1 MSSFERVIPVNDT
14 VSYNL
19 TYFFYHIFFLSVK
32 NWNAQERS
40 CILYNTQCL
49 CKHQTCSVHYN
60 RWRTGVPVTLRC
72 QGGALYKVPVHVY
85 QELKRYF
92 RDPGFDLN
100 IVRIRETARILDG
113 IRDLTAAREAG
124 FAEILARDAVLG
136 KKTVF
141 WVEITE
147 VRGEELSWKSSENA
161 GSGGPPHTLK
171 NSVLTKHMK
180 TKLDHTFYLLPG

>member
-1 MSSFERVIPVNDT
+1 M
-14 VSYNL
+14 
-19 TYFFYHIFFLSVK
+19 
-32 NWNAQERS
+32 
-40 CILYNTQCL
+40 
-49 CKHQTCSVHYN
+49 
-60 RWRTGVPVTLRC
+60 
-72 QGGALYKVPVHVY
+72 Y

-100 IVRIRETARILDG
+100 IVRIRETAKILDG

-147 VRGEELSWKSSENA
+147 VRGEELS
-161 GSGGPPHTLK
+161 
-171 NSVLTKHMK
+171 
-180 TKLDHTFYLLPG
+180 